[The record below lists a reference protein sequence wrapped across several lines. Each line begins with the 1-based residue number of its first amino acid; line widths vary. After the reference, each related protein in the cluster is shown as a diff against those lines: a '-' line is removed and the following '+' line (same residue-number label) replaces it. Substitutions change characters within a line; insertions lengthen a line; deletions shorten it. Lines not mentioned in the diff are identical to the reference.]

1 MVLKLSKT
9 LVKKASNKELII
21 SHALIHRSW
30 NSPNRKFTKAEL
42 RKAHSEVVK
51 IMLKRGIKHNS
62 PLR

>member
-1 MVLKLSKT
+1 MVLKIIKN
-9 LVKKASNKELII
+9 ASNKEII
-21 SHALIHRSW
+21 LSHALIHRSW
-30 NSPNRKFTKAEL
+30 NSPGRKFTKAEL